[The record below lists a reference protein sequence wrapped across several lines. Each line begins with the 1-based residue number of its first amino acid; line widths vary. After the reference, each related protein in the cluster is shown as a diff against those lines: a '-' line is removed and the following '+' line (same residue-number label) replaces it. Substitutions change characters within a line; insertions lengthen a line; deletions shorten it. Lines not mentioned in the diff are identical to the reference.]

1 MHIITDD
8 RFLACGLQA
17 LSEQGLF
24 NLAEEDV
31 IVDFDNHFL
40 IITTLPTLKTIMS
53 GDQSF
58 EHFLL
63 QPFFKIE
70 KRIAIKT
77 LPLQL
82 KYRPWRQRKYT
93 PPSPPLT
100 RKERALLTYVMNSE
114 YQNGIFDYAEL
125 GSKTLS
131 THKYNL
137 LRKVNLRSIAALAQV
152 HMRWKTLS
160 HLRCFWPEGAYARP
174 ARESALR
181 AHQLFYQVNALQ
193 EA

>member
-8 RFLACGLQA
+8 SFLACGLRA
-17 LSEQGLF
+17 LFDQRLL
-24 NLAEEDV
+24 NLAEEDA

-40 IITTLPTLKTIMS
+40 IMTTLPTLKTIMS
-53 GDQSF
+53 GDHSF
-58 EHFLL
+58 EQFLL

-70 KRIAIKT
+70 KRIAIKA
-77 LPLQL
+77 LPIQL

-93 PPSPPLT
+93 PPSLLLT
-100 RKERALLTYVMNSE
+100 RKERAILTYVMNSE
-114 YQNGIFDYAEL
+114 YQNGIFDYGEL
-125 GSKTLS
+125 DSKTLS

-160 HLRCFWPEGAYARP
+160 HLRGFWPESACSKP
-174 ARESALR
+174 ARARALR
-181 AHQLFYQVNALQ
+181 AHQPFYQANALQ
-193 EA
+193 ET